1 MKVLLKYD
9 IIMKTTFL
17 ESKME
22 LLQLK
27 YFCDAANSE
36 NFSQT
41 AKKFGVPPSDISQ
54 SIRRLERE
62 LDVALFVR
70 RANSITLNEKGREF
84 YRRISESLSL
94 ISDAVASVTDDE
106 SSGRIRICINANRRI
121 VMEAIEKYRRVY
133 PGVEIITTHFTAPTA
148 DEFDMIIDSEDGRLS
163 GFEKRLLISERIQL
177 AVRNDS
183 KYAKVQNIDIAS
195 LADEAFVSMSEKS
208 SIYNLTKSICRDFGF
223 SPKIAM
229 QSDDPFYV
237 RKCVELGLGI
247 CFVPEFSWR
256 GLFSDSVVLKE
267 VVGYKRD
274 TSLYYDPKKHIPLCA
289 KRFIEMLINEAK

>member
-1 MKVLLKYD
+1 
-9 IIMKTTFL
+9 
-17 ESKME
+17 ME

-84 YRRISESLSL
+84 YQRISASLSL
-94 ISDAVASVTDDE
+94 ISDAVASVRDDE
-106 SSGRIRICINANRRI
+106 ASGRIRICINANRRI
-121 VMEAIEKYRRVY
+121 VMDAIEKYRRVY
-133 PGVEIITTHFTAPTA
+133 PSVEIITTHFTDSTA
-148 DEFDMIIDSEDGRLS
+148 DEFDMIIDSDDVRLS

-183 KYAKVQNIDIAS
+183 KYASLEKIDIAS
-195 LADEAFVSMSEKS
+195 LSDEAFVSMSEKS

-274 TSLYYDPKKHIPLCA
+274 TFLYFDPKKHIPLCV
-289 KRFIEMLINEAK
+289 KRFIEMLLDETK

>member
-1 MKVLLKYD
+1 
-9 IIMKTTFL
+9 
-17 ESKME
+17 ME

-133 PGVEIITTHFTAPTA
+133 PAVEIITTHFTDPTA
-148 DEFDMIIDSEDGRLS
+148 EEFDMIIDSEDGGLA
-163 GFEKRLLISERIQL
+163 GYDKTLLISERIQL

-183 KYAKVQNIDIAS
+183 KYAALEKIDIAS